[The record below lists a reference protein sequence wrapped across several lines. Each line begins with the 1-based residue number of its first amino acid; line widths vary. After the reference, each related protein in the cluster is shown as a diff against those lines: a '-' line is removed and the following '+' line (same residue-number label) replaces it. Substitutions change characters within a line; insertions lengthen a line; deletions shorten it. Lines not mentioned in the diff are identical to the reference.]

1 MFYLQEFLYAVC
13 EHPTLR
19 VSPAFHAFVSLK
31 DDSHFEKYKKEFDK
45 VSNPNAVIATSG
57 INKKLFYLKNPI
69 KIDHMINPSGVADCR
84 INGPLKN
91 YSNTIG
97 SKFKDLIPAVHK

>member
-57 INKKLFYLKNPI
+57 ITHGWARGGAGNEYGALWLGATDI
-69 KIDHMINPSGVADCR
+69 
-84 INGPLKN
+84 
-91 YSNTIG
+91 
-97 SKFKDLIPAVHK
+97 